1 MLVSITLENYALA
14 DELDVQFE
22 QGFNVITGETGSGK
36 SLILD
41 ALALCSGAR
50 ADASKVRHGAD
61 KTEIYVEFDIAALK
75 GALNAW
81 FTEQDLAITDDLLIR
96 RQILANGRSKAW
108 INGQLINVS
117 TLKSIGEHLIQMH
130 SQHAQTALLNQSY
143 MVDWLDEVADKKFN
157 TKQLKQD
164 MQTSWQLYAN
174 LKNQLHANEEQK
186 QARKERVRLLQMQL
200 ADVAELIDSDYTSI
214 EKEYDTLSNYEQL
227 MVEASQLLGYLNHE
241 DVGIQ
246 PQLTR
251 AIKTAEQQNTFESV
265 TTHLYAALNEIEEAI
280 SQMQSFADQPEPDT
294 LKIQQL
300 DQTMTLFHRL
310 ARKYEVKPNE
320 LSQLSEKWS
329 DELLNL
335 ESIMDED
342 NQSKQLTELYND
354 FINHANRLDDARK
367 QSAPIICEQ
376 LITQLQPLSLENA
389 KCEFSF
395 NEKLEPNKK
404 GISDIEF
411 LFSANKGTPLQPL
424 NKQAS
429 GGELSRIA
437 LVMQVLNTAHKQHAL
452 MVFDEIDVGMSG
464 GTAEVIGD
472 MMKTLGKTQQIL
484 AITHQAQVAGNADHH
499 LLVSKTHSADN
510 TYSNIVPITGD
521 GRVHELA
528 RMTGGIEITESTL
541 AHAKTLLK

>member
-227 MVEASQLLGYLNHE
+227 MVEASELLGYLNHE

-354 FINHANRLDDARK
+354 FINHANRLDNARK